1 MGSEQNGV
9 MGADVLHLLNEENK
23 RLASLVTTLHDA
35 KLRLEHDV
43 VALEERVRRHEE
55 LQSSLLEQIAQMDA
69 NSQAVT
75 ARTLEVEQLNS
86 HLANLYVASYRL
98 HGCLDREQLMST
110 VQEILI
116 NLIGTEEFA
125 VFEREPAGDA
135 MRVTSS
141 FGVDTER
148 IPSLRFGEG
157 RLGEVI
163 ERGAPYVSAYDPDA
177 TSSGR
182 PVTACV
188 PLRVGERVI
197 GAIVVYRL
205 LAHKPGLEDADM
217 QLFNLLSTHG
227 ATALYC
233 SDLHARRETG
243 AGT

>member
-1 MGSEQNGV
+1 VGSSKNDV
-9 MGADVLHLLNEENK
+9 MGPDVLDLLNEENK
-23 RLASLVTTLHDA
+23 RLTTLVTTLHDA

-43 VALEERVRRHEE
+43 IALEERVKRQEE
-55 LQSSLLEQIAQMDA
+55 LQASLLDQIAQMDTA
-69 NSQAVT
+69 NQAVA

-98 HGCLDREQLMST
+98 HGCLDREQLLST

-116 NLIGTEEFA
+116 NLVGTEEFA
-125 VFEREPAGDA
+125 VFERDASGDA

-163 ERGAPYVSAYDPDA
+163 ERGAPYIAAYDPDA
-177 TSSGR
+177 TSCGR

-205 LAHKPGLEDADM
+205 LSHKMALEDADM

-233 SDLHARRETG
+233 SDLHARSETG
-243 AGT
+243 AKT